1 MLPVTDMDFKY
12 GAQYYFRPWDA
23 WYSLIKSFFF
33 GATIGLVSCYM
44 GMNAKQGAEGVG
56 RATTGAVVSSMV
68 VVLLLDTF
76 LTKLLLNT

>member
-1 MLPVTDMDFKY
+1 MD
-12 GAQYYFRPWDA
+12 AVPRHQ
-23 WYSLIKSFFF
+23 
-33 GATIGLVSCYM
+33 
-44 GMNAKQGAEGVG
+44 QGAEGVG